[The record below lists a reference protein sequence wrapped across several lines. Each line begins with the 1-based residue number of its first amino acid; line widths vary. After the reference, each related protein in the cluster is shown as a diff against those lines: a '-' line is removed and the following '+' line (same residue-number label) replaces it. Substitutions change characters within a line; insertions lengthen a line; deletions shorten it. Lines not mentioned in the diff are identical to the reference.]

1 MSVNLT
7 SEQREQVAAELKRFA
22 GDLNLSDDQKEK
34 LHEALAEG
42 RVKVAEYVKTHPNV
56 TKADMVK
63 EVTSHRDQIRQR
75 VVNFLTPDQLRKWD
89 TEIGKAKEFLGHN
102 FAA

>member
-1 MSVNLT
+1 MNLT
-7 SEQREQVAAELKRFA
+7 PEQREQVAAELKRFA
-22 GDLNLSDDQKEK
+22 ADLQLSDAQKQQ
-34 LHEALAEG
+34 LHDALADG

-89 TEIGKAKEFLGHN
+89 TEISKAKEFLGHN

>member
-1 MSVNLT
+1 MNLT
-7 SEQREQVAAELKRFA
+7 PEQLEQVSAELKRFA
-22 GDLNLSDDQKEK
+22 ADLQLSDAQKQQ
-34 LHEALAEG
+34 LHDALADG

-89 TEIGKAKEFLGHN
+89 TEISKAKEFLGHN